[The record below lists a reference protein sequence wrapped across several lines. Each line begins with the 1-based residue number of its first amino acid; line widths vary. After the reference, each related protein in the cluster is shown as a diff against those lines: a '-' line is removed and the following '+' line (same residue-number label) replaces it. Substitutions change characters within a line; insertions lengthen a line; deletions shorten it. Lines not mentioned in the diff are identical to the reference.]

1 MFCLYI
7 SMSIS
12 IMYDSINGTLDH
24 INRSNEEKKT
34 QHNVSIEIKK

>member
-1 MFCLYI
+1 
-7 SMSIS
+7 MSIS
-12 IMYDSINGTLDH
+12 IMYDSINGTLVH